1 MASTRQRFTWQEM
14 RRYWQI
20 HSSRWSKID
29 YHRDPDG
36 LGNVC
41 YPGAPLWLNQHY
53 ARFQKMVYQKL
64 FMLIPPPIAGARAL
78 DVGCGAGRWCRFLNE
93 RGYDTVGIDLQ
104 PELIEINRNRYPD
117 TRFSCTSIQ
126 DYFTE
131 EPFDLVSTVTVVQH
145 IPFDEQDVV
154 FQKLRGFLRVNG
166 YAIMLESIHYQTP
179 HVFSNTIKEW
189 QARAE
194 KAGFHCMAILR
205 YDYSPFLRLRS
216 WMAQRLMLILRRSHL
231 NDTALTPE
239 TFVASSTGGHRN
251 FFSSLNKTAT
261 RLALGLDT
269 IMEPI
274 LINSN
279 IALPARHCGF
289 LFKAI

>member
-1 MASTRQRFTWQEM
+1 MKK
-14 RRYWQI
+14 YWQI
-20 HSSRWSKID
+20 HSTRWSSID

-53 ARFQKMVYQKL
+53 ARFQKLVYQKI

-93 RGYDTVGIDLQ
+93 RGYDTTGIDLQ
-104 PELIEINRNRYPD
+104 PELIEINRHRYPD
-117 TRFSCTSIQ
+117 IRFFNTPIQ
-126 DYFTE
+126 DYVAE
-131 EPFDLVSTVTVVQH
+131 EPFDLISAVTVIQH

-179 HVFSNTIKEW
+179 HVFSNTIQEW
-189 QARAE
+189 QARVE
-194 KAGFHCMAILR
+194 SAGFRCMAIQR
-205 YDYSPFLRLRS
+205 YDYSPFLRLHS
-216 WMAQRLMLILRRSHL
+216 WIVQRLMLMLRRSHL
-231 NDTALTPE
+231 NDTVLTPE
-239 TFVASSTGGHRN
+239 TIVASSIGGHRN
-251 FFSSLNKTAT
+251 FFSSLDSAAT
-261 RLALGLDT
+261 RLSLGLDT
-269 IMEPI
+269 MLESI
-274 LINSN
+274 LIYSN
-279 IALPARHCGF
+279 VALPARHCGF